1 MLCRWVCAC
10 VRTCVSLSAHCS
22 LFLPCAAG
30 EDKECTGEAGGDL
43 HPPDGESEGG
53 WGSGGSG
60 GGGVSISCVAYPEM
74 CVCRMMPCTK

>member
-43 HPPDGESEGG
+43 HSPDGEPEGG
-53 WGSGGSG
+53 WGKLVGEVGGAVELGSAYH
-60 GGGVSISCVAYPEM
+60 VWHILRCVY
-74 CVCRMMPCTK
+74 VG